1 MTRYSIIAA
10 VADNGIIGRD
20 GGLPWR
26 LPADL
31 AHFKRLTLGHHLI
44 LGRRTWDELGG
55 PLPGR
60 IMVVISRDPELRL
73 KNAVVVRSLDAALAA
88 ARADDEPFVAG
99 GAQIYTRAIPGAW
112 QMYLTRVHA
121 DVDGDTV
128 FPGVD
133 WSAWRLAESEHRE
146 ADDRNRYS
154 MTFER
159 WVRV

>member
-1 MTRYSIIAA
+1 MRYSIIAA

-31 AHFKRLTLGHHLI
+31 AHFKNLTLGHHLI
-44 LGRRTWDELGG
+44 LGRRTWQELGG

-73 KNAVVVRSLDAALAA
+73 KNAVVVRSLDAALEA

-99 GAQIYTRAIPGAW
+99 GAQIYARAIPGAF

-121 DVDGDTV
+121 EVDGDTV
-128 FPGVD
+128 FPQVD

-146 ADDRNRYS
+146 ADDRNAHP